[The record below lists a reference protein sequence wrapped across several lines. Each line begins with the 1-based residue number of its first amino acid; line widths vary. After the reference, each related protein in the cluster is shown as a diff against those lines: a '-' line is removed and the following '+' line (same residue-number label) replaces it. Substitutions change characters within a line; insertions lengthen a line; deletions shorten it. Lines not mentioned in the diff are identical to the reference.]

1 MYALPESNRVLVID
15 DSSLV
20 RSWVE
25 LELYGAGYKVHT
37 ADSGMAGL
45 QEVETFKPDVVLC
58 DMNMPGMSGLDVV
71 RALRLRSPE
80 LPVVIYTEQQ
90 EIPVAVEALR
100 LGACGYVIKAE
111 DPEPLR
117 RELDTALQY
126 RSLWSRQKALEE
138 ANASYQ
144 KDLEKMVADKTAEIA
159 RLQHLRAQAE
169 KLAALGT
176 VVAGVAHEINNPLA
190 VVLANLRWV
199 ATLDEDPHATPEE
212 QRLAIAEAIQCGER
226 IQRIVKDLRR
236 VSHPGVATG
245 ACFLSEAMRE
255 ALVVMREHTPAAV
268 RLEVPA
274 PPAVLAGLAQDDLV
288 TVISNLL
295 INAVHAV
302 EGRPAPLVRM
312 TTESRPAGLLL
323 RVTDNGMGIAPEYL
337 ARVRDPFFTT
347 KAPGRGTGLGLSL
360 VDRIIR
366 EAGGEMSI
374 QSAVGEGTTITLSLP
389 TAATEVPPSRLA
401 PAA

>member
-1 MYALPESNRVLVID
+1 MID
-15 DSSLV
+15 DSPLV

-25 LELYGAGYKVHT
+25 LVLYGAGYKVHS

-45 QEVETFKPDVVLC
+45 RDVETFKPDVVLC

-71 RALRLRSPE
+71 RALRLKSPQ

-126 RSLWSRQKALEE
+126 KSLWSRQKALEE

-169 KLAALGT
+169 KMAALGT

-245 ACFLSEAMRE
+245 ACLLSEAMRE
-255 ALVVMREHTPAAV
+255 SLVVMREHTPATV
-268 RLEVPA
+268 RIEVPVPT
-274 PPAVLAGLAQDDLV
+274 PPVLAGLAQDDLV

-302 EGRPAPLVRM
+302 EGRPAPLVRL
-312 TTESRPAGLLL
+312 TTEVRPAGLLM
-323 RVTDNGMGIAPEYL
+323 RVTDNGMGIPPEHL

-366 EAGGEMSI
+366 EAGGELSI
-374 QSAVGEGTTITLSLP
+374 QSAVGEGTTITLTLP
-389 TAATEVPPSRLA
+389 TAAAEVPPPRLS